1 MHLTREEEA
10 MLAGEQGHAT
20 QKAMQILVAL
30 GKIYDAEKLV
40 RVSSVQVSGVSY
52 KNLGD
57 AGLEFLSELA
67 SDGKARVKTTL
78 NPAGMNLTDWESQGI
93 ASRFAEKQL
102 KVIDAYEKLGV
113 EISCTCTPY
122 LAGNEP
128 GFGQHIAW
136 GESSAVAY
144 ANSVIGARTNREGGP
159 SALAAS
165 LTGRTPLYGLHIRE
179 NRVPTVAV
187 NVEAHLRL
195 PEDFAAMGYFVGKAV
210 KDGIPYFR
218 GVGLATLEDLKALSA
233 ALASSGGV
241 AMFHIEGLTPESG
254 LGARSLEALTFTEK
268 ELAETGSILND
279 EGTPDFVSVG
289 CPHCSLTE
297 LAALAKLL
305 SGRQAKREF
314 WICCSREVKRQ
325 ADEAGYSR
333 QIEESGAKFALD
345 TCMVVAPVEELGFK
359 VVATNSAKACHYLR
373 NAGLKV
379 RFMPLERCV
388 EEATRSG

>member
-218 GVGLATLEDLKALSA
+218 GVGLATLEDLKTLSA

-297 LAALAKLL
+297 LATLAKLL